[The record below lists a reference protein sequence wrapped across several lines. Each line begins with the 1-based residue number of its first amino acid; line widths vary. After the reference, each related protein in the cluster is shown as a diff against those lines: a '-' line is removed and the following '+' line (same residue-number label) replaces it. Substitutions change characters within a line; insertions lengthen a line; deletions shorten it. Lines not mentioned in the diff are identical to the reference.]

1 MALEITDSNFSRNPG
16 RGKTGSYGFLGT
28 LVRPL

>member
-1 MALEITDSNFSRNPG
+1 MALEITDSNFQEILA
-16 RGKTGSYGFLGT
+16 RGKAGRYGFLGT

>member
-1 MALEITDSNFSRNPG
+1 MALEITDSNFQGNPG
-16 RGKTGSYGFLGT
+16 RGKAGRYGFLGT